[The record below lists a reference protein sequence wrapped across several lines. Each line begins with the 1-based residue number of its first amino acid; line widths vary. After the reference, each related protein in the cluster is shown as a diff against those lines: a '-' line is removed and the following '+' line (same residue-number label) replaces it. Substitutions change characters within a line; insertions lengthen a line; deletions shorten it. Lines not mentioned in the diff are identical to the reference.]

1 MVKLNTLN
9 RNLTVFLIKLCEAQN
24 GSVLLS
30 TFEQCESESFKLRTM
45 CLSVAQKKL
54 LDLIKKKK
62 KKKKKRVHSPPYK
75 VFKPTHSFARQV

>member
-9 RNLTVFLIKLCEAQN
+9 RSLTVFLIKLCEAKN

-30 TFEQCESESFKLRTM
+30 IFEQCESESFKLRTT
-45 CLSVAQKKL
+45 CLSVVQKKL

-62 KKKKKRVHSPPYK
+62 KKEEEKSTFTTVHSIETNPQCPN
-75 VFKPTHSFARQV
+75 